1 MIFTLAKM
9 EAENQYDDAALY
21 NSQRN
26 YRAPPKAP
34 LGTMEIP
41 AHLNKAS
48 TSRINVNDRRQ
59 LEARQK
65 KLPHL
70 EQRAMETEQ
79 EHDRAQTEYLQYVEL
94 AKQYRDAENARTPT
108 AEQSRVIREI
118 NESVRTINLTGPD
131 DGTPELG
138 RKMAERVLTL
148 KKTMDAALASWNAA
162 EKVNIVEITNL

>member
-1 MIFTLAKM
+1 M
-9 EAENQYDDAALY
+9 ETENQYDDAAVY
-21 NSQRN
+21 NSNRN
-26 YRAPPKAP
+26 YRGPQKTP

-70 EQRAMETEQ
+70 EHRAMETEQ
-79 EHDRAQTEYLQYVEL
+79 EHDRAQTEYYEYIEL

-108 AEQSRVIREI
+108 VEQSRVIREI
-118 NESVRTINLTGPD
+118 NDSVRTINLTGPD

-138 RKMAERVLTL
+138 RKMAEKGLTL
-148 KKTMDAALASWNAA
+148 KKNMDAALTSWNAA
-162 EKVNIVEITNL
+162 EKVIILRIYHVV